1 MSMTRVDVTNLPT
14 KSLYRRRQMK
24 LSTRQP
30 TTRPV
35 PRLVQPPATTSTQ
48 PDVVTLGELYRRWRQ
63 STDFR
68 TVAKTT
74 QRQRDKLL
82 AFFVQDKG
90 HIDFKKITRLD
101 ILNERDRRE
110 QTPFVA
116 NNCLKAIRALFRW
129 ALDVGL
135 RDDNPAATVRFF
147 KTKTDGFRT
156 WTAEDI
162 ERFRDCWPLGSRQR
176 VAMEVILNTG
186 LRRSDAVRL
195 GQAHVRDG
203 LVSIKTQKTG
213 MHVDIPI
220 LPALEEAIKAG
231 PVGRETFISRL
242 DGGAFGAVSFC
253 MWFRDACRAA
263 NVQGSAHGLRKAA
276 ATIMAEAG
284 GTERELMAF
293 FGWSTTSQSL
303 TYTKLADKKLLAQ
316 QGAERVRQRLQ
327 QGRTTD

>member
-1 MSMTRVDVTNLPT
+1 MNPVDV
-14 KSLYRRRQMK
+14 KSLLSNSLCRRRPMK
-24 LSTRQP
+24 LLTKGRA
-30 TTRPV
+30 TRPV
-35 PRLVQPPATTSTQ
+35 PSLADATEAFSEQ
-48 PDVVTLGELYRRWRQ
+48 PDLVTLGELYQRWRQ
-63 STDFR
+63 SADFR
-68 TVAKTT
+68 TVAKST

-82 AFFVQDKG
+82 TVFLEDKG
-90 HIDFKKITRLD
+90 HIEFRKITRLD

-110 QTPFVA
+110 HAPFVA
-116 NNCLKAIRALFRW
+116 NNCLKAIRAMFRW
-129 ALDVGL
+129 AQDVGL
-135 RDDNPAATVRFF
+135 RDDNPAPTVRFF

-176 VAMEVILNTG
+176 LAMEVILNTG

-195 GQAHVRDG
+195 GQAHVSDD
-203 LVSIKTQKTG
+203 LISIKTQKTG
-213 MHVDIPI
+213 MHVHIPI
-220 LPALEEAIKAG
+220 LPALAQALKAG

-242 DGGAFGAVSFC
+242 DGGQFGAVSFC

-263 NVQGSAHGLRKAA
+263 KVTGSAHGLRKAA

-303 TYTKLADKKLLAQ
+303 TYTKLAGKKLLAQ
-316 QGAERVRQRLQ
+316 QGAERVRQRLDKD
-327 QGRTTD
+327 RASD